1 MHELSI
7 ARSIVE
13 LVEEQ
18 AEHRGA
24 SVVEEMELE
33 IGRLAGVEIQTL
45 EFALDSAVKGSR
57 LENARI
63 VRHYI
68 DGEGQCNDCEMVF
81 PMSALFAPC
90 PHCGSFL
97 VKILK
102 GKELRVKS
110 IVIK

>member
-18 AEHRGA
+18 ADNRGA
-24 SVVEEMELE
+24 SVVEEL
-33 IGRLAGVEIQTL
+33 EIQTL
-45 EFALDSAVKGSR
+45 EFALDSAIKGSK
-57 LENARI
+57 LEKARI
-63 VRHYI
+63 IRHYI
-68 DGEGQCNDCEMVF
+68 EGEGQCSDCETIF
-81 PMSALFAPC
+81 PMNALFSPC
-90 PHCGSFL
+90 PHCGSYL

-110 IVIK
+110 IVIKKE

>member
-18 AEHRGA
+18 ADNRGA
-24 SVVEEMELE
+24 SVVEELELE
-33 IGRLAGVEIQTL
+33 IGHLSGVEIQTL
-45 EFALDSAVKGSR
+45 EFALDSAIKG
-57 LENARI
+57 I
-63 VRHYI
+63 RHYI
-68 DGEGQCNDCEMVF
+68 EGEGQCSDCETIF
-81 PMSALFAPC
+81 PMNALFSPC
-90 PHCGSFL
+90 PHCGSYL

-110 IVIK
+110 IVIKKE

>member
-18 AEHRGA
+18 ADNRGA
-24 SVVEEMELE
+24 SVVEELEL
-33 IGRLAGVEIQTL
+33 EIQTL
-45 EFALDSAVKGSR
+45 AFALDSAIKGSK
-57 LENARI
+57 LEKARI
-63 VRHYI
+63 IRHYI
-68 DGEGQCNDCEMVF
+68 EGEGQCSDCETIF
-81 PMSALFAPC
+81 PMNALFSPC
-90 PHCGSFL
+90 PHCGSYL

-110 IVIK
+110 IVIKKE